1 MMIRRTITC
10 LSIFILLVCYAVGQN
25 RSSYSD
31 SLLHIKE
38 YPFIVKD
45 SPPSLFTMKQF
56 NQNYLSLYRLSVNE
70 LNRAVS
76 PRVSALI
83 QVGMSLIT
91 IPLTHEEG
99 HRAVLTTNHIG
110 SVSNP
115 FFNENLAAYVKGVS
129 DQTLIQL
136 RDTDLPTYI
145 RLHTAGLESDYSL
158 LLSESSLLN
167 WGKEDFNV
175 LGMEFFMR
183 KLNLIAYYFT
193 VAINKDI
200 ELEEEKDEL
209 ERDIVGHDVFG
220 AIRHLHRPDMP
231 FYRYTRSK
239 ELTTEERRFAKR
251 VGWRSLLNF
260 IDPLLLGKTGWE
272 MKNGCRVNGSLGYG
286 MSPFGDY
293 IDENI
298 WLQARRF
305 NAHLYFRQH
314 QNRTRWFPALGMQ
327 MSDVCLTE
335 NLKTV
340 FSLHGWMQP
349 EGLDFNTSKVFAG
362 GAVDG
367 RLQYKFPVATH
378 SCLSAFAADIGII
391 AKTKGFMT
399 GEAKLDAHL
408 GWYLGVSV
416 FMK

>member
-1 MMIRRTITC
+1 MIVRRTIAYM
-10 LSIFILLVCYAVGQN
+10 LILTLFVCYAVSQN
-25 RSSYSD
+25 RDGYSD
-31 SLLHIKE
+31 SLLYAKE
-38 YPFIVKD
+38 YPFIIKD

-70 LNRAVS
+70 LNKAVS
-76 PRVSALI
+76 PRASALV
-83 QVGMSLIT
+83 QVGISLIT
-91 IPLTHEEG
+91 MPLTHEEG
-99 HRAVLTTNHIG
+99 HRAVLTTKNIG

-136 RDTDLPTYI
+136 RDTDLSTYI

-167 WGKEDFNV
+167 WGQEDLNV

-193 VAINKDI
+193 VAVNKDI
-200 ELEEEKDEL
+200 KLEEEKNEL

-231 FYRYTRSK
+231 FFRYTQSK
-239 ELTTEERRFAKR
+239 DLTAEERRFAKR
-251 VGWRSLLNF
+251 VGWRSLLNL
-260 IDPLLLGKTGWE
+260 IDPLLVSKTGWE
-272 MKNGCRVNGSLGYG
+272 MKNGYRVNGSFGYG

-298 WLQARRF
+298 WLTARRF
-305 NAHLYFRQH
+305 NSHIYFRQH
-314 QNRTRWFPALGMQ
+314 QNKTRWFPAMGVQ
-327 MSDVCLTE
+327 MSDIRLTE
-335 NLKTV
+335 NIKTV
-340 FSLHGWMQP
+340 FALHGWMQP
-349 EGLDFNTSKVFAG
+349 EELDFTTSRSFAG

-367 RLQYKFPVATH
+367 KLQYKFPVATH
-378 SCLSAFAADIGII
+378 SRLSAMSADLGII

-399 GEAKLDAHL
+399 GEAKLGAHL

-416 FMK
+416 FME